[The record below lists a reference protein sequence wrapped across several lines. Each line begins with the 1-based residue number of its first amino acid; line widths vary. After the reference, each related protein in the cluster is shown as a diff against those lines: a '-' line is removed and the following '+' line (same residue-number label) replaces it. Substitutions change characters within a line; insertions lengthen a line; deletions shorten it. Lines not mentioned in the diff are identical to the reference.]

1 MDCMNGEPLKE
12 AQAMAV
18 IISRAQSR
26 VVSLRSFTRIV
37 GNNSLGKIDA
47 DAFGSVEF
55 GDFKTCLLGS
65 FGRFG
70 G

>member
-26 VVSLRSFTRIV
+26 VVSSRSFTRIV
-37 GNNSLGKIDA
+37 GNNSL
-47 DAFGSVEF
+47 
-55 GDFKTCLLGS
+55 
-65 FGRFG
+65 
-70 G
+70 